1 MHDLALVTDALL
13 KIITDAVNTSPV
25 WGGGPPPFSVHI
37 SGQHPET
44 PTGTF
49 DCELSLYLFHI
60 GPDKFLANNFWTQAA
75 QSGGGTGQQ
84 PVAFEPLSLDL
95 WYMLSAQAQSAYQH
109 EQQVLGVAMQALH
122 EHGTFTIAAP
132 TPLPNP
138 VTPSQ
143 ASLVLESPTFDEMS
157 RLWQSLGVPLRTTA
171 QYRVSVVF
179 LTPDELPPDA
189 PEVTSLTLV
198 AAPADLETA
207 QDNPDPDNPPPPLLY
222 STRRVVS
229 YTAPG
234 PTAESFTQSPA
245 CTAPAPSGVKG
256 QEISIDGVMLADT
269 DHILL
274 ISYPGG
280 VATET
285 DVTATW
291 KVALAPPYP
300 SPPAHGVPFLL
311 RAPAGTTVAAGRYG
325 LTISR
330 PAMPG
335 YRPDPVPLEVAA
347 WVDPAG
353 GPLLNAVA
361 GIYTLTVRGV
371 PAAGAAL
378 RLGTAELTR
387 IADGGTPAAGQ
398 WQHSGNTI
406 TFAAPGEL
414 AAGQY
419 QVGLR
424 VADVESDPAQWAVIP

>member
-13 KIITDAVNTSPV
+13 KIVTDAVNASPV
-25 WGGGPPPFSVHI
+25 WGGGPPPFSVSI

-44 PTGTF
+44 PTGNHDT
-49 DCELSLYLFHI
+49 ELSLYLFHI

-75 QSGGGTGQQ
+75 QSGGGTGKQ

-95 WYMLSAQAQSAYQH
+95 WYMLSAQAQASYQH

-138 VTPSQ
+138 VTPSE
-143 ASLVLESPTFDEMS
+143 ATLVLESPTFDEMS

-189 PEVTSLTLV
+189 PEVTSVTLV
-198 AAPADLETA
+198 AAPADLAAA
-207 QDNPDPDNPPPPLLY
+207 QAAEAAANTVLPQLF
-222 STRRVVS
+222 STRRVVTYS
-229 YTAPG
+229 APG
-234 PTAESFTQSPA
+234 PTPESFTQSPA
-245 CTAPAPSGVKG
+245 ATAPAPGGVSG
-256 QEISIDGVMLADT
+256 QEVSIDGMMLADT
-269 DHILL
+269 DRILL

-280 VATET
+280 IATET

-291 KVALAPPYP
+291 KVPLVPPYP
-300 SPPAHGVPFLL
+300 TPPANGVPFLL
-311 RAPAGTTVAAGRYG
+311 RAPAGTPVAAGRYG
-325 LTISR
+325 LTVSR
-330 PAMPG
+330 PTSPG
-335 YRPDPVPLEVAA
+335 FRPEPVPLEVAA
-347 WVDPAG
+347 WVDPSG

-361 GIYTLTVRGV
+361 GIYTLAVRGV
-371 PAAGAAL
+371 PAAGATL

-387 IADGGTPAAGQ
+387 IADGGAPASGQ

-406 TFAAPGEL
+406 TFAAPAGL

-424 VADVESDPAQWAVIP
+424 VADVESDPAQWAVVP